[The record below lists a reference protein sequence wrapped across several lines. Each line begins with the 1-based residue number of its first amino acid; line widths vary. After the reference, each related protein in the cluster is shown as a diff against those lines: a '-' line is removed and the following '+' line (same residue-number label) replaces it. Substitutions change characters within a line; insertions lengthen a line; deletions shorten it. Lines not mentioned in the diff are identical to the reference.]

1 MRKLVVSVLVIAMTI
16 TCSLAQSNKEEVD
29 LFQAALGMQK
39 KEAFTKF
46 IKLEG
51 VQKDAFWTLYDEY
64 EGKRKA
70 LGKRR
75 ITLLEN
81 YVAGYE
87 TMDDA
92 STAQTLKD
100 MIAIGKDTDN
110 LTATYANKMKK
121 GAGVKAAAQFYQLE
135 SYITSVVRATILDN
149 IPFIGEF
156 DKK

>member
-1 MRKLVVSVLVIAMTI
+1 M
-16 TCSLAQSNKEEVD
+16 
-29 LFQAALGMQK
+29 
-39 KEAFTKF
+39 
-46 IKLEG
+46 
-51 VQKDAFWTLYDEY
+51 
-64 EGKRKA
+64 
-70 LGKRR
+70 
-75 ITLLEN
+75 LEN

-92 STAQTLKD
+92 STAQALKD
-100 MIAIGKDTDN
+100 MISIGNDTDN

-135 SYITSVVRATILDN
+135 SYMTSVVRATILEN